1 MVAVMHVIDYA
12 EDSWCLVTGGTSCVQ
27 THKLS
32 SSSNHASH
40 QGTGGVFDQRLGA
53 RYAPIRLLIP
63 LPSHSY
69 AWSNSVYCEERR
81 YLTTIH
87 TYCEERRYL
96 TTIHTYCEE
105 RRYLTTSRYILSY
118 NLSLHTTSRYIQPSS
133 CHIVSYSLSRHSM
146 SRVSHV

>member
-96 TTIHTYCEE
+96 TT
-105 RRYLTTSRYILSY
+105 SRYILSY